1 MTSIPAPSSPASTS
15 PRQPRTASRRV
26 AAAATVG
33 TALESYDF
41 YVYSYFA
48 AFFAAPF
55 FFDALGET
63 GGLLAAFATI
73 GIAFVV
79 RPIGAIV
86 FGHLGDRI
94 GRRRTLLITIALMGV
109 ATGLVGLL
117 PTGEGWAAF
126 GAVALVVL
134 RIAQGLSLG
143 GEWGGAVLLAT
154 EHADARRRPFFAS
167 LPQLGSPIGSV
178 AAGGLML
185 LMFFGL
191 GPEAMVAWGWRVPFL
206 LAIPLIAVSLYLRW
220 SIDETPVFKELA
232 AKGERSR
239 MPVVEAVRSQPAAFG
254 VAILVALLG
263 IGSYSLMN
271 TYTMGYGVTRLGY
284 DEMQLLAA
292 ATIGGLLQFV
302 TVPAFGWLATRIGS
316 ARVVAIGA
324 VGTLLIAFPIYW
336 LLGSATFAVLV
347 ALMVVGGILPTASWA
362 ALGGTMQELFRGRHA
377 YSALSLAYAIAA
389 VISGFIPTLTEALGS
404 ATGGAWW
411 HPGVVLAVL
420 SALTLAG
427 AIAAGRMRRLGDED
441 ADAAQAAEPE
451 RVPEPA

>member
-1 MTSIPAPSSPASTS
+1 MTTTSAPRASTS
-15 PRQPRTASRRV
+15 RV

-41 YVYSYFA
+41 YTYSYFA
-48 AFFAAPF
+48 AFFAGPF
-55 FFDALGET
+55 FFSALGET
-63 GGLLAAFATI
+63 GALLASFATI

-79 RPIGAIV
+79 RPIGAV
-86 FGHLGDRI
+86 LFGHLGDRM
-94 GRRRTLLITIALMGV
+94 GRRKTLIVTITLMGV

-117 PTGEGWAAF
+117 PTGEGWAMF
-126 GAVALVVL
+126 GAVALVLL
-134 RIAQGLSLG
+134 RIVQGLSLG

-185 LMFFGL
+185 AMFLGI
-191 GPEAMVAWGWRVPFL
+191 GPEAMAAWGWRIPFL

-220 SIDETPVFKELA
+220 SVDETPVFKAIA
-232 AKGERSR
+232 ARGDRERN
-239 MPVVEAVRSQPAAFG
+239 PVWAAIRTQPAAFG

-271 TYTMGYGVTRLGY
+271 TYTMGYGVAQLGY
-284 DEMQLLAA
+284 DEMQLLTA

-302 TVPAFGWLATRIGS
+302 TVPFFGWLATRMGS
-316 ARVVAIGA
+316 ARVVALGA
-324 VGTLLIAFPIYW
+324 IGTLLIAFPVYW

-347 ALMVVGGILPTASWA
+347 VLMVVGGVLPTASWA

-377 YSALSLAYAIAA
+377 YSALSVAYALAA
-389 VISGFIPTLTEALGS
+389 VISGFIPFLTDALGVAS
-404 ATGGAWW
+404 GNAWW
-411 HPGVVLAVL
+411 HPGVVLAAL
-420 SALTLAG
+420 SALTLVG
-427 AIAAGRMRRLGDED
+427 AVAAQRMRHLGDED
-441 ADAAQAAEPE
+441 ADAAQAVVEDA
-451 RVPEPA
+451 VPAPV

>member
-1 MTSIPAPSSPASTS
+1 MTTIPAAAPDRGAARPH
-15 PRQPRTASRRV
+15 TATPRV
-26 AAAATVG
+26 AAAATIG

-41 YVYSYFA
+41 YTYSYFA
-48 AFFAAPF
+48 AFFAGPF
-55 FFDALGET
+55 FFAALGPA
-63 GGLLAAFATI
+63 GALLASFATI

-94 GRRRTLLITIALMGV
+94 GRRSTLLITITLMGV

-117 PTGEGWAAF
+117 PTGDGWALF
-126 GAVALVVL
+126 GAIALVLL
-134 RIAQGLSLG
+134 RIVQGLSLG

-185 LMFFGL
+185 AMFFGL
-191 GPEAMVAWGWRVPFL
+191 GPDAMAAWGWRIPFL
-206 LAIPLIAVSLYLRW
+206 IAIPLIALSLYLRW
-220 SIDETPVFKELA
+220 SIDETPVFKALA
-232 AKGERSR
+232 ATGQREKN
-239 MPVVEAVRSQPAAFG
+239 PVWAAIRTQPAAFG

-271 TYTMGYGVTRLGY
+271 TYTMGYGVATLGF
-284 DEMQLLAA
+284 DEMQLLTA

-302 TVPAFGWLATRIGS
+302 TVPFFGWLATRIGS
-316 ARVVAIGA
+316 ARVVALGA
-324 VGTLLIAFPIYW
+324 VGTLLIAFPVYW

-347 ALMVVGGILPTASWA
+347 TLMVAGGILPTASWA

-377 YSALSLAYAIAA
+377 YSALSVAYALAA
-389 VISGFIPTLTEALGS
+389 VLAGFIPYLTAELGVLS
-404 ATGGAWW
+404 GGAWW
-411 HPGVVLAVL
+411 HPGIVLAVL
-420 SALTLAG
+420 SALTLVG
-427 AIAAGRMRRLGDED
+427 AVMAQRMRHLGHED
-441 ADAAQAAEPE
+441 ADAAQSVTEEP
-451 RVPEPA
+451 VPEPA

>member
-1 MTSIPAPSSPASTS
+1 MTTIPAAAPARGAT
-15 PRQPRTASRRV
+15 RRV

-48 AFFAAPF
+48 AFFAGPF
-55 FFDALGET
+55 FFSALGEA
-63 GGLLAAFATI
+63 GALLASFATI

-79 RPIGAIV
+79 RPIGAVV

-94 GRRRTLLITIALMGV
+94 GRRATLLITITLMGV

-117 PTGEGWAAF
+117 PTGEGWATF
-126 GAVALVVL
+126 GAVALVLL

-154 EHADARRRPFFAS
+154 EHADARQRPFFAS

-185 LMFFGL
+185 AMFFGL
-191 GPEAMVAWGWRVPFL
+191 GPEAMAAWGWRVPFL

-220 SIDETPVFKELA
+220 SIDETPVFRRLQA
-232 AKGERSR
+232 SGERASN
-239 MPVVEAVRSQPAAFG
+239 PVWAAVRTQPAAFG
-254 VAILVALLG
+254 VAILVAMLG

-271 TYTMGYGVTRLGY
+271 TYTMGYGVAALGF

-302 TVPAFGWLATRIGS
+302 TVPLFGWLATRIGS
-316 ARVVAIGA
+316 ARVVALGA
-324 VGTLLIAFPIYW
+324 LGTLLIAFPIYW

-377 YSALSLAYAIAA
+377 YSALSVAYAIAA
-389 VISGFIPTLTEALGS
+389 VLSGFLPSLTAALGELTQS
-404 ATGGAWW
+404 AWW
-411 HPGVVLAVL
+411 HPGVVLAAL

-427 AIAAGRMRRLGDED
+427 ALMAQRMRHLGDED
-441 ADAAQAAEPE
+441 ADAAQAVTEQQ
-451 RVPEPA
+451 VPEPA

>member
-1 MTSIPAPSSPASTS
+1 MTIASAPPRASSA
-15 PRQPRTASRRV
+15 RV

-41 YVYSYFA
+41 YTYSYFA
-48 AFFAAPF
+48 AFFAGPF
-55 FFDALGET
+55 FFSALGAT
-63 GGLLAAFATI
+63 GALLASFATI

-79 RPIGAIV
+79 RPMGAV
-86 FGHLGDRI
+86 LFGHLGDRM
-94 GRRRTLLITIALMGV
+94 GRRRTLIVTITLMGV
-109 ATGLVGLL
+109 ATGLVGVL
-117 PTGEGWAAF
+117 PTGEGWATF
-126 GAVALVVL
+126 GAVALVLL
-134 RIAQGLSLG
+134 RVVQGLSLG

-185 LMFFGL
+185 AMFFGL
-191 GPEAMVAWGWRVPFL
+191 GPAAMAEWGWRIPFL

-220 SIDETPVFKELA
+220 SIDETPVFRAIA
-232 AKGERSR
+232 ARGERER
-239 MPVVEAVRSQPAAFG
+239 NPVWAAIHTQPAAFG

-271 TYTMGYGVTRLGY
+271 TYTMGYGVAQLGY
-284 DEMQLLAA
+284 DEMQLLTA

-302 TVPAFGWLATRIGS
+302 TVPFFGWLATRIGS
-316 ARVVAIGA
+316 ARVVALGA

-347 ALMVVGGILPTASWA
+347 VLMVVGGILPTASWA

-377 YSALSLAYAIAA
+377 YSALSLAYALAA
-389 VISGFIPTLTEALGS
+389 VVSGFIPFLTDALGVAS
-404 ATGGAWW
+404 GGAWW
-411 HPGVVLAVL
+411 HPGIVLAAL

-427 AIAAGRMRRLGDED
+427 ALAAQRMRHLGDED
-441 ADAAQAAEPE
+441 ADAAQAAVEE
-451 RVPEPA
+451 PEPARV

>member
-1 MTSIPAPSSPASTS
+1 MTSIPAGSPATTTPARSS
-15 PRQPRTASRRV
+15 SRRV

-292 ATIGGLLQFV
+292 ATIGGLLQFI

-389 VISGFIPTLTEALGS
+389 VVSGFIPTLTEALGS

-411 HPGVVLAVL
+411 HPGIVLAVL
-420 SALTLAG
+420 SALTLVG

>member
-1 MTSIPAPSSPASTS
+1 MTTTSARRTSSS
-15 PRQPRTASRRV
+15 RV

-41 YVYSYFA
+41 YTYSYFA
-48 AFFAAPF
+48 AFFAGPF
-55 FFDALGET
+55 FFSALGET

-79 RPIGAIV
+79 RPIGAV
-86 FGHLGDRI
+86 LFGHLGDRM
-94 GRRRTLLITIALMGV
+94 GRRKTLIVTITLMGV

-117 PTGEGWAAF
+117 PTGEGWAMF
-126 GAVALVVL
+126 GAVALVLL
-134 RIAQGLSLG
+134 RIVQGLSLG

-154 EHADARRRPFFAS
+154 EHANARRRPFFAS

-185 LMFFGL
+185 AMFFGI
-191 GPEAMVAWGWRVPFL
+191 GPEAMAAWGWRIPFL

-220 SIDETPVFKELA
+220 SIDETPVFKAIA
-232 AKGERSR
+232 AQGERER
-239 MPVVEAVRSQPAAFG
+239 NPVWAAIRTQPAAFG

-271 TYTMGYGVTRLGY
+271 TYTMGYGVAQLGY
-284 DEMQLLAA
+284 DEMQLLTA

-302 TVPAFGWLATRIGS
+302 TVPFFGWLATRIGS
-316 ARVVAIGA
+316 ARVVALGA

-347 ALMVVGGILPTASWA
+347 VLMVVGGILPTASWA

-377 YSALSLAYAIAA
+377 YSALSVAYALAA
-389 VISGFIPTLTEALGS
+389 VLSGFIPYLTGELGTL
-404 ATGGAWW
+404 TGGAWW
-411 HPGVVLAVL
+411 HPGIVLAAL
-420 SALTLAG
+420 SALTLVG
-427 AIAAGRMRRLGDED
+427 AVAAQRMRHLGDED
-441 ADAAQAAEPE
+441 ADAAQAVVQEEQP
-451 RVPEPA
+451 VPA

>member
-1 MTSIPAPSSPASTS
+1 MTSIPAGSPATTTPARSS
-15 PRQPRTASRRV
+15 SRRV

-220 SIDETPVFKELA
+220 SIDETPVFRELA

-292 ATIGGLLQFV
+292 ATIGGLLQFI

-389 VISGFIPTLTEALGS
+389 VVSGFIPTLTEALGS

-411 HPGVVLAVL
+411 HPGIVLALL
-420 SALTLAG
+420 SALTLVG